1 MTEQQEH
8 IKICE
13 YIKTNYPSVIFT
25 SESSGIRLTMNQARV
40 LKKMRSNSGLP
51 DLMIFE
57 PRKGYNGLFLEIKK
71 EGTAIYKK
79 DGDFRADE
87 HIANQKQVLINL
99 RNRGYFAEFVVGFQ
113 DAKPIIDFYFSK

>member
-13 YIKTNYPSVIFT
+13 YIKNTYPSVIFT
-25 SESSGIRLTMNQARV
+25 SESSGIRLTINQARTI
-40 LKKMRSNSGLP
+40 KKMRSNSGLP

-71 EGTAIYKK
+71 EGTTIYKK

-87 HIANQKQVLINL
+87 HIAKQKQVLINL

-113 DAKPIIDFYFSK
+113 DAKPILDFYFSK